1 VVDTNGGQEIQDT
14 LPRRQRVGRV
24 VLIAGAVL
32 LVVAFFVPWMT
43 LYVTYTGDVQG
54 VGTYS
59 PLVAVW
65 RSVANGDL
73 LAAGAVLG
81 SFVVLLYCTI
91 RLIARPQSQA
101 SRGIARVSAGLAVVC
116 VCVTLLVLAFVV
128 PGSAFYGLSLSW
140 PFYQATIE
148 YGALVGVVA
157 FVVVAVG
164 SAMAS
169 GVSHS

>member
-1 VVDTNGGQEIQDT
+1 MADTNGGQEIPDT
-14 LPRRQRVGRV
+14 LSRRQRVGRV
-24 VLIAGAVL
+24 VLIAGDAL

-43 LYVTYTGDVQG
+43 LYVTYTGDVPG

-65 RSVANGDL
+65 RSVASGNL
-73 LAAGAVLG
+73 ISAGVVLG

-91 RLIARPQSQA
+91 RLIAWPESQA
-101 SRGIARVSAGLAVVC
+101 SRRLASVSVGLAVVC
-116 VCVTLLVLAFVV
+116 VCVTLLLLAFVV
-128 PGSAFYGLSLSW
+128 PGSPFYGLSMDW
-140 PFYQATIE
+140 PFYHATIE

-164 SAMAS
+164 SAMIS
-169 GVSHS
+169 GMSHS